1 MFNDALSVLW
11 LWARAVGFGLAM
23 FGTIMG
29 ITYAV
34 LVLNVKFSES
44 EFDRGKKRG

>member
-1 MFNDALSVLW
+1 MLNDALSVLW

-34 LVLNVKFSES
+34 LVLNVKFAES
-44 EFDRGKKRG
+44 EFGRGEKGG